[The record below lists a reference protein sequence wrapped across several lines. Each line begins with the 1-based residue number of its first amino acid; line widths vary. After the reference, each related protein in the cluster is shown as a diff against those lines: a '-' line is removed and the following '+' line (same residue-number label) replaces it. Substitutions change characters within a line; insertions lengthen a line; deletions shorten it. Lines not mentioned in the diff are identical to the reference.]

1 MCLRI
6 YTIYNYLDLE
16 LKDNISIDLIIEQLE
31 EGNTITLEKKDNG
44 IFILNNLNVLAIE
57 KINTPPIK

>member
-16 LKDNISIDLIIEQLE
+16 LKDNISINLIIEQLE

-57 KINTPPIK
+57 KINSPPIK